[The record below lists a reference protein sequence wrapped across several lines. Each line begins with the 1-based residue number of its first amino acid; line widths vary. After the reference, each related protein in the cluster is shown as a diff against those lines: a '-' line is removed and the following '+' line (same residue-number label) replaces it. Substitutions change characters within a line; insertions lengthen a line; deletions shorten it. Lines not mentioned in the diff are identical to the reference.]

1 MAAELRDATGRQ
13 QCRVHR
19 TCCLSTRRRSN
30 GGAIGPAPI
39 TVSTVKHRLI
49 RFRLSGARLRY
60 VYHLAGNTERY

>member
-1 MAAELRDATGRQ
+1 MQGTPDVLPIHSAALQR
-13 QCRVHR
+13 
-19 TCCLSTRRRSN
+19 
-30 GGAIGPAPI
+30 GAIGPAPI